1 MRSVKEQGMSQTML
15 DNQIEFVLSRAE
27 VDRLLHTTLSDEQW
41 ISLASELDNNISD
54 LIHDEILKYSIKDI
68 NYLVEDDRKY
78 N

>member
-1 MRSVKEQGMSQTML
+1 MISVKEQGMSQTML

>member
-1 MRSVKEQGMSQTML
+1 ML
-15 DNQIEFVLSRAE
+15 DNQIDFVLSRAE

-68 NYLVEDDRKY
+68 NYLVEDDRRY